1 MLRVD
6 FTFDKKIIE
15 KNGYTMSNI
24 YETIKMEFDK
34 KNISC
39 VAEGE
44 VLSFGAGEKKN
55 DFSDMWTIIMRLTR
69 SKWFLNYA
77 TSCTW
82 NENNK
87 SEDVLIEH
95 RQYSVYTSK
104 NSLTTYGIVDL
115 MEKLSQ
121 KLPWLYLCMKEEK

>member
-1 MLRVD
+1 MMHIYNDIIERNDGKSENNIIRGGMIMLRVD

-77 TSCTW
+77 C
-82 NENNK
+82 
-87 SEDVLIEH
+87 LL
-95 RQYSVYTSK
+95 YTSP
-104 NSLTTYGIVDL
+104 SPRD
-115 MEKLSQ
+115 
-121 KLPWLYLCMKEEK
+121 

>member
-1 MLRVD
+1 MMHIYNDIIGRNDGKSENNIIRGGMIMLRVD

-87 SEDVLIEH
+87 SEDVLAQIK
-95 RQYSVYTSK
+95 RKQMISA
-104 NSLTTYGIVDL
+104 
-115 MEKLSQ
+115 
-121 KLPWLYLCMKEEK
+121 

>member
-1 MLRVD
+1 MMHIYNDIIERNDGESENNIIWGGMIMLRVD

-24 YETIKMEFDK
+24 YETT
-34 KNISC
+34 
-39 VAEGE
+39 EGE

-87 SEDVLIEH
+87 SEDVLAQIK
-95 RQYSVYTSK
+95 RKQMISA
-104 NSLTTYGIVDL
+104 
-115 MEKLSQ
+115 
-121 KLPWLYLCMKEEK
+121 

>member
-24 YETIKMEFDK
+24 YETIKMEFGK

-44 VLSFGAGEKKN
+44 VLSFGA
-55 DFSDMWTIIMRLTR
+55 
-69 SKWFLNYA
+69 
-77 TSCTW
+77 
-82 NENNK
+82 
-87 SEDVLIEH
+87 
-95 RQYSVYTSK
+95 
-104 NSLTTYGIVDL
+104 
-115 MEKLSQ
+115 
-121 KLPWLYLCMKEEK
+121 

>member
-1 MLRVD
+1 MMHIYNDIIERNDGESENNIIRGGMIMLRVD

-24 YETIKMEFDK
+24 YETIKMEFGK

-55 DFSDMWTIIMRLTR
+55 DFSDMWTIIMR
-69 SKWFLNYA
+69 
-77 TSCTW
+77 
-82 NENNK
+82 
-87 SEDVLIEH
+87 
-95 RQYSVYTSK
+95 
-104 NSLTTYGIVDL
+104 
-115 MEKLSQ
+115 
-121 KLPWLYLCMKEEK
+121 

>member
-44 VLSFGAGEKKN
+44 VLSFGH
-55 DFSDMWTIIMRLTR
+55 WPP
-69 SKWFLNYA
+69 
-77 TSCTW
+77 
-82 NENNK
+82 
-87 SEDVLIEH
+87 
-95 RQYSVYTSK
+95 RQLHK
-104 NSLTTYGIVDL
+104 PKAPAQG
-115 MEKLSQ
+115 
-121 KLPWLYLCMKEEK
+121 

>member
-15 KNGYTMSNI
+15 KKEIDLKSDVKADKNGYTMSNI
-24 YETIKMEFDK
+24 YETIKMEFGK

-87 SEDVLIEH
+87 SEDVLAQIK
-95 RQYSVYTSK
+95 RKQMISA
-104 NSLTTYGIVDL
+104 
-115 MEKLSQ
+115 
-121 KLPWLYLCMKEEK
+121 

>member
-55 DFSDMWTIIMRLTR
+55 DFSATHEIF
-69 SKWFLNYA
+69 FL
-77 TSCTW
+77 S
-82 NENNK
+82 
-87 SEDVLIEH
+87 
-95 RQYSVYTSK
+95 
-104 NSLTTYGIVDL
+104 NSIFIV
-115 MEKLSQ
+115 S
-121 KLPWLYLCMKEEK
+121 

>member
-1 MLRVD
+1 
-6 FTFDKKIIE
+6 
-15 KNGYTMSNI
+15 MSNI

-55 DFSDMWTIIMRLTR
+55 NFSDMWTIIMRLTR

-87 SEDVLIEH
+87 SEDVLAQIK
-95 RQYSVYTSK
+95 RKQMISA
-104 NSLTTYGIVDL
+104 
-115 MEKLSQ
+115 
-121 KLPWLYLCMKEEK
+121 